1 MPLNLAGF
9 MLLKDCSQIFTLGPQ
24 GTFSDEAAQKVRNT
38 GVGVT
43 YTSTFVEALVRV
55 SEDPESVAVVPVEN
69 SVAGTV
75 AQVQDSLVRYDLLI
89 LGEINLP
96 IEYALLANAELEQV
110 KLYFSHPQALE
121 QSSGFISKNLGK
133 AQNQFTRSN
142 VDSGVQFLEAVD
154 SEPEPVA
161 AIVPLS
167 FADRYQKWKCAS
179 AIQDYQNNT
188 TRFLVVR
195 SRQAN
200 EQLDFS
206 RKKTSLLV
214 EFQEDRS
221 GLLYHLLSVFNLFQI
236 NLCRLESRPAKDTP
250 WAYVFY
256 VDFYNTAETEACLDV
271 IRVSK
276 FRYKVIGSYDL
287 IK

>member
-121 QSSGFISKNLGK
+121 QSSGFISKNLGG

-142 VDSGVQFLEAVD
+142 VDSGIQFLEAVD

-206 RKKTSLLV
+206 RKKTSL
-214 EFQEDRS
+214 
-221 GLLYHLLSVFNLFQI
+221 
-236 NLCRLESRPAKDTP
+236 
-250 WAYVFY
+250 
-256 VDFYNTAETEACLDV
+256 
-271 IRVSK
+271 
-276 FRYKVIGSYDL
+276 
-287 IK
+287 